1 MYNKCPITP
10 KKTAQ
15 DRSNSL
21 VGGLCS
27 ALTSIYLYRTH
38 FNWSYISKSIN
49 SIINKYNRNPFSD
62 VWGIA

>member
-1 MYNKCPITP
+1 MYNKCSITP
-10 KKTAQ
+10 KKTEQ

-21 VGGLCS
+21 VGGLLS
-27 ALTSIYLYRTH
+27 ALTSIYLYFTH
-38 FNWSYISKSIN
+38 FNERYIFNSLN